1 MVELQRFFQEKQGLL
16 MGAKCNKRNEI
27 RIKLNS
33 NTLKISWRHYF
44 QFPYY
49 WYSRSINKSRISA
62 STEDNGY

>member
-44 QFPYY
+44 
-49 WYSRSINKSRISA
+49 
-62 STEDNGY
+62 